1 MTVLLIDIG
10 NSCVKWACL
19 EASNITDSER
29 FYRSKTGIKASLNK
43 AFKHLNGIDSVLVS
57 NVAGEKIAKQ
67 LAEWTEQQWQ
77 ITPRFIHSEHKRF
90 GIVNGYRTPE
100 QLGVDRW
107 LNLVA
112 VSQGRPQARCII
124 DCGTAI
130 TIDIIN
136 ASGEHQGGLI
146 LPGLKLMREALAAGT
161 DALTEAEDDSG
172 YSLLATNT
180 FSAIQAGT
188 LYSISATLQ
197 QIISDMRQNFKDISI
212 TVTGGDGETVISVLG
227 DSSIRYDADL
237 VLKGLSLY
245 AKPDTK
251 PEKAKPRRRRRPSK
265 QSAKDSAQAPA
276 GPLPDAAN

>member
-19 EASNITDSER
+19 EASTLTSSDR
-29 FYRSKTGIKASLNK
+29 FVRSKTGIKASLNK
-43 AFKHLNGIDSVLVS
+43 AFKHLDSIESVLVS

-67 LAEWTEQQWQ
+67 LTEWTEQQWQ
-77 ITPRFIHSEHKRF
+77 ITPKFIRSEHKRF
-90 GIVNGYRTPE
+90 GITNGYCTPE

-107 LNLVA
+107 LNLLA
-112 VSQGRPQARCII
+112 MSQGRPQARCII

-161 DALTEAEDDSG
+161 DGLTEAEQDTN

-188 LYSISATLQ
+188 LYSISASLQ
-197 QIISDMRQNFKDISI
+197 QIIADMRQNFKDISF
-212 TVTGGDGETVISVLG
+212 TVTGGDGETIMSVLS
-227 DSSIRYDADL
+227 DKSIRYDSDL
-237 VLKGLSLY
+237 VLKGLSLF
-245 AKPDTK
+245 AKQDFNPNKTK
-251 PEKAKPRRRRRPSK
+251 SRRRRRPTNQTAK
-265 QSAKDSAQAPA
+265 ESAPAPA
-276 GPLPDAAN
+276 GTLPDATN

>member
-19 EASNITDSER
+19 EASTLTSSDR
-29 FYRSKTGIKASLNK
+29 FVRSKTGIKASLNK
-43 AFKHLNGIDSVLVS
+43 AFKHLDSIESVLVS

-67 LAEWTEQQWQ
+67 LTEWTEQQWQ
-77 ITPRFIHSEHKRF
+77 ITPKFIRSEQKRF
-90 GIVNGYRTPE
+90 GITNGYCTPE

-107 LNLVA
+107 LNLLA
-112 VSQGRPQARCII
+112 MSQGRPQARCII

-161 DALTEAEDDSG
+161 DGLTEAEQDTN

-188 LYSISATLQ
+188 LYSISASLQ
-197 QIISDMRQNFKDISI
+197 QIIADMRQNFKDISF
-212 TVTGGDGETVISVLG
+212 TVTGGDGETIMSVLSDKSILY
-227 DSSIRYDADL
+227 DSDL
-237 VLKGLSLY
+237 VLKGLSLF
-245 AKPDTK
+245 AKQDFNPNKTK
-251 PEKAKPRRRRRPSK
+251 SRRRRRPTNQTAK
-265 QSAKDSAQAPA
+265 ESAPAPA
-276 GPLPDAAN
+276 GTLPDATN